1 MIMRDIEIGEDGG
14 LPAVKKLCQQHLQ
27 GNLSVRDSCIASW
40 VITIG
45 IQSPFPGSLKQNQ
58 VIADSINLSSIQ
70 RQLDDLTK
78 MIKQATDGTKPPKWW
93 QKQDSRKLLV
103 LQSSMKFQTNIHNLV
118 ISRQSQDSLVDL
130 YRFKA
135 AHTFPNPDAD
145 GAAEE
150 DDPYKFRLLLMEINF
165 KDALV
170 EVEKIIGKKDKYFA
184 KLGKNM
190 KYVYET
196 ETFSLI
202 DKKSFKVEN
211 VVDFSW
217 SPTDPIIALFVP
229 EPGGGNQLAGPKGHR
244 LAVIHGDNPR
254 SDISFYLMR
263 STHNLGRVAKLTTL
277 KAKQANSIFW
287 SSGGRFIVFVGLKG
301 FNGQLEFFNI
311 DEIETMANAEHFMAT
326 DVEWDSNGR
335 YVATLVTSV
344 HEMENGFNIWSFN
357 GKLLYWRLKDQFF
370 QFLWRRRPPSFLTP
384 EKDEVIAK
392 NLKKYNKK
400 YEAEDQDVS
409 MKWLKVGGHIFF
421 RDTCFHPSG
430 DSKQKHDPTHYREP
444 SFYSQVFTECQ
455 ATDDSGNS
463 FKLSLVGFK
472 CISAYV
478 KHQRDQNQI
487 CWIWEKVNADYDGGF
502 QRFLYTVQYKSSSI
516 LRYEHT
522 FGPGFMSTGDIDT
535 TKEFV
540 AMLDLKP
547 GHKVLDVSC
556 GIVGGDSYMAQEF
569 GVHVVGIDLS
579 INMIAIALERASGL
593 NCAVEIEVADC
604 TTITYP
610 ENTFDVIYSCDT
622 ILHIQDKPALFRS
635 LFKWLKPEG
644 KVLISDYCKSVG
656 ASSPK
661 FTANQI
667 VTKWVLTLARAL
679 LEKGLRLAARVYGT
693 CIVLHCMGLVAYNLL
708 YESLKVQTVN
718 YDSWLKKKSRDQH
731 ITSLE
736 PSKLGHKGQLKVQ
749 FAMKFDKHWENK
761 YNQMQW
767 MNLRLE
773 NVIGVNYIVLKAQLL
788 SFDPWGQGSFH
799 RGGIVMIMRDI
810 EIGED
815 GGLPAVKKLCQQHLQ
830 GNLSVK
836 TAVLPAGK

>member
-27 GNLSVRDSCIASW
+27 GNLSVRDSYIASW

-58 VIADSINLSSIQ
+58 VMADSINFSSIQ

-93 QKQDSRKLLV
+93 QKQDSRVSMLEYKIASQQRDMEHILQLLTGKKCEEKHDDSQVFDKLLTPKTKEPETLV
-103 LQSSMKFQTNIHNLV
+103 SYVCPGTSEIACPAKF
-118 ISRQSQDSLVDL
+118 DEA
-130 YRFKA
+130 KA
-135 AHTFPNPDAD
+135 AHTFPNPDAN

-150 DDPYKFRLLLMEINF
+150 DNPYKFRLLLMEINF

-170 EVEKIIGKKDKYFA
+170 EVEKIIGKEDKYFA

-229 EPGGGNQLAGPKGHR
+229 EPGGGNQIAGVDRYTKTKKSTYTGFELFRIKERDIPIEVLELFNKNDKIFAFAWEPKGHR
-244 LAVIHGDNPR
+244 LVVIHGDNPR

-277 KAKQANSIFW
+277 KAKQANSLFW
-287 SSGGRFIVFVGLKG
+287 SSGGRFIVFAGLKG
-301 FNGQLEFFNI
+301 FNGQLEFFNV
-311 DEIETMANAEHFMAT
+311 DEIETMATAEHFMAT
-326 DVEWDSNGR
+326 NVEWDSNGR

-357 GKLLYWRLKDQFF
+357 GKPLYRRLKDQFF
-370 QFLWRRRPPSFLTP
+370 QFLWRQRPPSFLTH

-392 NLKKYNKK
+392 NLKK
-400 YEAEDQDVS
+400 E
-409 MKWLKVGGHIFF
+409 
-421 RDTCFHPSG
+421 TCFHPSG

-444 SFYSQVFTECQ
+444 SFYSQGSKSYLL
-455 ATDDSGNS
+455 DLG
-463 FKLSLVGFK
+463 KGF
-472 CISAYV
+472 V
-478 KHQRDQNQI
+478 
-487 CWIWEKVNADYDGGF
+487 
-502 QRFLYTVQYKSSSI
+502 
-516 LRYEHT
+516 
-522 FGPGFMSTGDIDT
+522 STGDIDT

-547 GHKVLDVSC
+547 GQKVLDVGC
-556 GIVGGDSYMAQEF
+556 GIGGCDSYMAQEF
-569 GVHVVGIDLS
+569 DVHVVGIDLS

-593 NCAVEIEVADC
+593 NCAVEIEVVDY

-610 ENTFDVIYSCDT
+610 ENTFDVIYNCDT
-622 ILHIQDKPALFRS
+622 IMHIQDKPALFRS
-635 LFKWLKPEG
+635 LFKWLKPGG

-656 ASSPK
+656 VSSPK

-679 LEKGLRLAARVYGT
+679 LEKGGF
-693 CIVLHCMGLVAYNLL
+693 CMHIIVRKKLFDPWGQGSFQGKWNVITTWEFNK
-708 YESLKVQTVN
+708 ES
-718 YDSWLKKKSRDQH
+718 SRNQQRYKD
-731 ITSLE
+731 
-736 PSKLGHKGQLKVQ
+736 KGQNLPEVSILPSNLTCSSKRIKASSKGLWYLHR
-749 FAMKFDKHWENK
+749 FTLHGFDKHWEKK

-767 MNLRLE
+767 INLRLE

-799 RGGIVMIMRDI
+799 GGGIVMIMRDI

-815 GGLPAVKKLCQQHLQ
+815 GRTASSEEVMPTAPARESIC
-830 GNLSVK
+830 
-836 TAVLPAGK
+836 